1 MSMEQTSQKFQDTYL
16 QYIIFGSA
24 IAAIFTGFFTWSLK
38 RMFIVYVGG
47 VLLGMLVVIP
57 DWEYFTKRHFTEWIE
72 PMASD
77 EESRKLQRARF
88 PILKKTAKYAKREDI
103 HIIGIIFILA
113 CTAFTVY
120 FSWKFV
126 TT

>member
-1 MSMEQTSQKFQDTYL
+1 MEQTSQKFQDTYL

-24 IAAIFTGFFTWSLK
+24 IAAICTGFFTWSFK

-77 EESRKLQRARF
+77 ERAGSCRGQGF
-88 PILKKTAKYAKREDI
+88 P
-103 HIIGIIFILA
+103 
-113 CTAFTVY
+113 
-120 FSWKFV
+120 S
-126 TT
+126 